1 VVLDGKMMW
10 GLVGYQRQICA
21 LSGVKN
27 RLSLGEEILYACS
40 ISFLAYKPQ
49 LHSRSIMNKILTSI
63 FSFFVLT
70 GVYSHSLAYEYPIT
84 DPFEASIVGTP
95 KEFKAEVPEKVNV
108 KTREIKVFKDRE
120 TPEIF
125 WYDEKLKFSLATQKD
140 AAPLIFIIAGTG
152 GDYNSPKVN
161 MLLKVFH
168 QAGFHVVT
176 LSSPTHPSFIVS
188 ASSNSVPGNIKED
201 AKDLYNVME
210 LIWENIRDEIGVT
223 EFYLT
228 GYSLGGSQSAFISK
242 LDEDHKIFD
251 FSKVLMINPSVSLF
265 NSVSILD
272 DFLVNNVPGGLDKMD
287 DFMVETMDQFSKF
300 YTMGNFVDID
310 EEFLYAAFRS
320 LKTDPGKLAA
330 VIGISFRI
338 SAADMYFASDVVRNG
353 GYLVPKNLALSNT
366 SSLTDYM
373 ITSFRVSFVEY
384 FNEYF
389 YPYFQAIH
397 PELSKQDLIAST
409 SLKSIEDYLISS
421 KKIGLMTNQDDFILA
436 PGEIDYLKSVF
447 KSRAKIYPTGGH
459 CGNIDYK
466 DNVTY
471 MIDFFKN

>member
-1 VVLDGKMMW
+1 
-10 GLVGYQRQICA
+10 
-21 LSGVKN
+21 
-27 RLSLGEEILYACS
+27 
-40 ISFLAYKPQ
+40 
-49 LHSRSIMNKILTSI
+49 MNKIPTYI
-63 FSFFVLT
+63 FLFFVLA
-70 GVYSHSLAYEYPIT
+70 SACSNSLAYEYPIT

-95 KEFKAEVPEKVNV
+95 AEFKAEVPVKVNV
-108 KTREIKVFKDRE
+108 ETRKIRVFKDRE
-120 TPEIF
+120 TPDIF
-125 WYDEKLKFSLATQKD
+125 WYNESLKYSLAPQKG

-152 GDYNSPKVN
+152 GDYNSPKVD
-161 MLLKVFH
+161 MLLSVFY

-188 ASSNSVPGNIKED
+188 ASANSVPGNIQED
-201 AKDLYNVME
+201 SKDLYNVME
-210 LIWENIRDEIGVT
+210 LIWENIRSEIGVT

-228 GYSLGGSQSAFISK
+228 GYSLGGAQSAFISR
-242 LDEDHKIFD
+242 LDEDRKTFN
-251 FSKVLMINPSVSLF
+251 FSKVLMINPPVNLF

-287 DFMVETMDQFSKF
+287 EFMAETMDQFSKF

-310 EEFLYAAFRS
+310 QEFLYAAFKS
-320 LKTDPGKLAA
+320 LKADPGKLAA

-338 SAADMYFASDVVRNG
+338 SAANMYFVSDVVTNG
-353 GYLVPKNLALSNT
+353 GYIVPQNLALTST

-373 ITSFRVSFVEY
+373 ITSFRISFVDY

-389 YPYFQAIH
+389 YPYFQTRH
-397 PELSKQDLIAST
+397 PHLSKQDLIAST
-409 SLKSIEDYLISS
+409 SLKSIEDYLKSS

-459 CGNIDYK
+459 CGNMDYK
-466 DNVTY
+466 DNVAY